1 MKRIILADSCLEL
14 NEELKNRIDIKLIPV
29 NLDLG
34 EEYIVDDENLD
45 VEGFVKKMHA
55 YKGVPKTAA
64 PSPNA
69 YYEAM
74 QGYDEVF
81 IISISSRLS
90 TIHNSGLIAKQMM
103 EEENP
108 DVKVHVF
115 DSKSAVSGETL
126 VAIHIQELIDA
137 NADFETIVE
146 TVENKIANMRTY
158 FVLENLDNLVK
169 NGRMSKL
176 AGKMTHALSINL
188 VCKSNDGNIEVVSKT
203 RGMKSGLSKLVNFIT
218 ECIENLD
225 QRTLVIGH
233 VLNAERAQN
242 LKAKFEEK
250 YKFKDIQIV
259 PAKGV
264 TSIYAN
270 EGGIV
275 VAL

>member
-1 MKRIILADSCLEL
+1 MKRVIIADSCLEL
-14 NEELKNRIDIKLIPV
+14 NDELKKRMDVKLIPV

-34 EEYIVDDENLD
+34 DEYIKDEEGLD
-45 VEGFVKKMHA
+45 IEEFVRKMKA
-55 YKGVPKTAA
+55 YQGVPKTAA

-69 YYEAM
+69 FYEAM

-81 IISISSRLS
+81 IVSITSKLS
-90 TIHNSGLIAKQMM
+90 TIYNSAMIAKQMM
-103 EEENP
+103 NESNP
-108 DVKVHVF
+108 GVKVHVF

-126 VAIHIQELIDA
+126 LAIEINEMIEKQSP
-137 NADFETIVE
+137 FEVIVE
-146 TVENKIANMRTY
+146 NIENRIKEMRTY

-176 AGKMTHALSINL
+176 AGKVAAALSINP
-188 VCKSNDGNIEVVSKT
+188 VCRAVDGQIEVVNKT
-203 RGMKSGLSKLVNFIT
+203 RGMKAGLAKMVSQITDGIEDLSK
-218 ECIENLD
+218 
-225 QRTLVIGH
+225 RTLVIGH
-233 VLNAERAQN
+233 VLNPERAQD
-242 LKAKFEEK
+242 LKARFEELH
-250 YKFKDIQIV
+250 KFKDIQVV